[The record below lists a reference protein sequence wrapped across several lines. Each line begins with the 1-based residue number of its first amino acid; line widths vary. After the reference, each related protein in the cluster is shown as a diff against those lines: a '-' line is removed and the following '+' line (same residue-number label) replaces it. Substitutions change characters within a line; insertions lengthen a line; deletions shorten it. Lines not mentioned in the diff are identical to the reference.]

1 MKDDVIRF
9 RKICSNLIAGKTKTA
24 KQIQGIMNISE
35 PTFKRL
41 MTAPLDDDFRIRA
54 SILGAVQDLNKKFCD
69 YERIEIEP
77 ETRPSPPSRGS
88 RKDVPS
94 RTPGADPE
102 GLISDRPERTIQELM
117 MELLV
122 KFPPGTEILV
132 TFKAVNI

>member
-41 MTAPLDDDFRIRA
+41 MTAPLDDEFRIRA

-69 YERIEIEP
+69 YERIEINP
-77 ETRPSPPSRGS
+77 ETRSESPSRGS
-88 RKDVPS
+88 RKEIPS

-102 GLISDRPERTIQELM
+102 GLISDKPERTIQEILE
-117 MELLV
+117 ELFRKL
-122 KFPPGTEILV
+122 PPDTEIMV
-132 TFKAVNI
+132 TFRASSK

>member
-41 MTAPLDDDFRIRA
+41 MTAPLDDEFRIRA

-69 YERIEIEP
+69 YERIDIEP
-77 ETRPSPPSRGS
+77 ETRTESPSRGS
-88 RKDVPS
+88 RKEIPS
-94 RTPGADPE
+94 RTPEADPA
-102 GLISDRPERTIQELM
+102 GLISDNPERTIQEIM
-117 MELLV
+117 IELLG
-122 KFPPGTEILV
+122 KFPPGTELIV